1 MSIKALLLALVG
13 LIVAGFYALES
24 FLSFQASGFT
34 APLLVKLLI
43 CGAGLYLF
51 VRNIRRLKSGSDGSS
66 ANAA

>member
-1 MSIKALLLALVG
+1 MSIKALLLAVVG

-24 FLSFQASGFT
+24 YLSFQANGFT

-43 CGAGLYLF
+43 CGAGLYLL
-51 VRNIRRLKSGSDGSS
+51 VRNIKRIKGGSGGSS

>member
-1 MSIKALLLALVG
+1 MSIKAILLALVG
-13 LIVAGFYALES
+13 AIVAAFYALES
-24 FLSFQASGFT
+24 FLSFQANGFT

-51 VRNIRRLKSGSDGSS
+51 IRNIKRVKGGSGGSS